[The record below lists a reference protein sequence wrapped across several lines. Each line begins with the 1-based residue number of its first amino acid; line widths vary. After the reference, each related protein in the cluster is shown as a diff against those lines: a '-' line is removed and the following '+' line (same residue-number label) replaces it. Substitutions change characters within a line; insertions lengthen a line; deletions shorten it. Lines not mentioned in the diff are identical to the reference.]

1 MPQRPYF
8 HNMGNAAAD
17 NKRAKQH
24 ENPVKRHVFPL
35 FDNINQRERYQ
46 KISDGNQS
54 IGQNVQPH

>member
-1 MPQRPYF
+1 
-8 HNMGNAAAD
+8 MGNAAAD

-35 FDNINQRERYQ
+35 IDNINQRERYQ
-46 KISDGNQS
+46 KISHGYQT